1 MRLVIF
7 DCDGTLIDSQ
17 HAIYG
22 SMSQAFGTLGLPPPT
37 RADVLGIVG
46 LSLPEALAVLAPKE
60 SEAVRRE
67 LIDAYK
73 NGFVGVRARPDHQE
87 SLYDGVAAAV
97 VALAARPDTVL
108 GIATGKSKRGVARL
122 LAQEG
127 WERHFLTIQTAD
139 DHPSKPHPSMIL
151 QAMAEAGAAPHQ
163 AVMVGDTT
171 YDMEMALNAGVG
183 AIGVSWGYHAGE
195 RLRSA
200 GAHALVETGA
210 HLLDVIEQRLAAQ
223 REAAA

>member
-22 SMSQAFGTLGLPPPT
+22 SMSQAFGALGLPPPT

-151 QAMAEAGAAPHQ
+151 QAMAEAGATPHE

>member
-22 SMSQAFGTLGLPPPT
+22 SMSLAFGAHGLPAPS
-37 RADVLGIVG
+37 RAEVLGIVG
-46 LSLPEALAVLAPKE
+46 LSLPQALAVLAPRE
-60 SEAVRRE
+60 SEAVRHRI
-67 LIDAYK
+67 IDAYK
-73 NGFVGVRARPDHQE
+73 SGFVGVRAQPDHHE
-87 SLYDGVAAAV
+87 TLYDGISAAVAALAV
-97 VALAARPDTVL
+97 RKDTVL

-127 WERHFLTIQTAD
+127 WEGRFATIQTAD

-151 QAMAEAGAAPHQ
+151 RAIAETGAEPHQ
-163 AVMVGDTT
+163 TVMIGDTT

-183 AIGVSWGYHAGE
+183 AIGVGWGYHSGE
-195 RLRSA
+195 RLREA
-200 GAHALVETGA
+200 GARMVVDAGTG
-210 HLLDVIEQRLAAQ
+210 LLDAIERQLAEQHRDAP
-223 REAAA
+223 

>member
-22 SMSQAFGTLGLPPPT
+22 SMSQAFGALGLPAPSRT
-37 RADVLGIVG
+37 DVLGIVG
-46 LSLPEALAVLAPKE
+46 LSLPEALAVLAPTE
-60 SEAVRRE
+60 SEAVRHE
-67 LIDAYK
+67 LINAYK

-87 SLYDGVAAAV
+87 ALYDGISATVAA
-97 VALAARPDTVL
+97 LASRPDIVL

-127 WERHFLTIQTAD
+127 WEDHFLTIQTAD
-139 DHPSKPHPSMIL
+139 DHPSKPHPSMLL
-151 QAMAEAGAAPHQ
+151 QAMTETGAAPHE
-163 AVMVGDTT
+163 AIMIGDTT

-183 AIGVSWGYHAGE
+183 AIGVSWGYHASE
-195 RLRSA
+195 RLRGA
-200 GAHALVETGA
+200 GAHAIVEKGL
-210 HLLDVIEQRLAAQ
+210 HLLDAIELQLAAQ
-223 REAAA
+223 QEAAS